1 MPRLPTGLK
10 YKVVVDNELHR
21 DLINQVSRL
30 ITVIYSTS
38 TGGDVDV
45 DCGVLEKSRVIIS
58 KDKWDAIKIET
69 TRLETA
75 RNGFMAQIK

>member
-1 MPRLPTGLK
+1 M
-10 YKVVVDNELHR
+10 
-21 DLINQVSRL
+21 
-30 ITVIYSTS
+30 
-38 TGGDVDV
+38 DV